1 MTRISENEEEKM
13 SSDPKGFQ
21 GDSTYQVSSKWMGQW
36 WGGLFSYKQPSP
48 WHFLRV
54 GIFNFIKASREN
66 INRNLRKQNGFRFL
80 NGNTRDSKIAST
92 FLEENISYLAFYIAR
107 QTATQA
113 YR

>member
-1 MTRISENEEEKM
+1 MNGAVVGRPALLQATVTMTLLESRDFSFHK
-13 SSDPKGFQ
+13 SFQ
-21 GDSTYQVSSKWMGQW
+21 RE
-36 WGGLFSYKQPSP
+36 YKQE
-48 WHFLRV
+48 H
-54 GIFNFIKASREN
+54 
-66 INRNLRKQNGFRFL
+66 LRKQNGFRFL